1 MPLRTIDKR
10 ELWHRLLVISGLS
23 AAAVA
28 APLLDLYGNS
38 PEVFVANRSTGGQ
51 IVLFGLLVALALPL
65 LALALLTIARTRSA
79 SAPSDL
85 PGWREFPRAELPH
98 RFQGTKCVAS
108 SFFWTNRTRQAIF
121 Q

>member
-51 IVLFGLLVALALPL
+51 IVLFGLLVALASPSPGPGPPHNCPDKISQRSLG
-65 LALALLTIARTRSA
+65 LARMARVPA
-79 SAPSDL
+79 
-85 PGWREFPRAELPH
+85 
-98 RFQGTKCVAS
+98 C
-108 SFFWTNRTRQAIF
+108 
-121 Q
+121 